1 MIKSDQ
7 PGINLLFFIIIYAKH
22 LVNSGSMNILQDL
35 KVPESNTVKILP
47 ELQIVEWV
55 ISN

>member
-47 ELQIVEWV
+47 ELQIVE
-55 ISN
+55 

>member
-7 PGINLLFFIIIYAKH
+7 PGINLLFCIIIYSKH

-35 KVPESNTVKILP
+35 KVPVKILP